1 MFINSSAKSYQDTKE
16 RLHNKAHDRDI
27 KAILKKKKKQK
38 QQHGRKR
45 YKNLSEDEKQNLF
58 DIRKIYF
65 KMRKNALL

>member
-16 RLHNKAHDRDI
+16 RLNNKARDTDI

-58 DIRKIYF
+58 D
-65 KMRKNALL
+65 ALL

>member
-16 RLHNKAHDRDI
+16 RLHNKAGDRDI
-27 KAILKKKKKQK
+27 KAILKKK

-58 DIRKIYF
+58 DFRKIYF

>member
-1 MFINSSAKSYQDTKE
+1 MFINSSTKSYQDTKE
-16 RLHNKAHDRDI
+16 RLHNKAGDRDI
-27 KAILKKKKKQK
+27 KAILKKKKKKK

-58 DIRKIYF
+58 DFRKIYF